1 LTDDDDIVAAAE
13 LIVGELLSNA
23 ARHADGHVCLEIS
36 AVDGFVT
43 LSVHDTSPL
52 FAMEIR
58 RPIDEMSESGRGLFI
73 VSKLAERIDVTPITG
88 VGKCVSVRLSLPV
101 TANDPFKTCS
111 RPWLRGGGLIV
122 LGAIGA
128 YFVLALRLPQHLAFA
143 LALFGACIVGLFV
156 FALRLALDGAQ
167 RHDHEH

>member
-1 LTDDDDIVAAAE
+1 MQVE
-13 LIVGELLSNA
+13 V
-23 ARHADGHVCLEIS
+23 
-36 AVDGFVT
+36 
-43 LSVHDTSPL
+43 P
-52 FAMEIR
+52 
-58 RPIDEMSESGRGLFI
+58 GRFI
-73 VSKLAERIDVTPITG
+73 
-88 VGKCVSVRLSLPV
+88 PV
-101 TANDPFKTCS
+101 
-111 RPWLRGGGLIV
+111 LIV

>member
-1 LTDDDDIVAAAE
+1 VARSARKAAAAALGELTDDDDIVAAAE

-43 LSVHDTSPL
+43 LSVHDTPPL

-111 RPWLRGGGLIV
+111 RPWLRGGGKVCMGPLI
-122 LGAIGA
+122 AR
-128 YFVLALRLPQHLAFA
+128 YQPQITAP
-143 LALFGACIVGLFV
+143 
-156 FALRLALDGAQ
+156 
-167 RHDHEH
+167 